1 MELNLESKKNSK
13 EPWKVGK
20 PLQEKI
26 STLIGPCT
34 QQRKAIK
41 QSVIVHQ
48 IIDGPRT
55 TQLDQLP
62 KIG

>member
-1 MELNLESKKNSK
+1 MELNLESKKTPKSR
-13 EPWKVGK
+13 GK
-20 PLQEKI
+20 LENHYKKRSAPSLDHA
-26 STLIGPCT
+26 P
-34 QQRKAIK
+34 QRKAIK